1 MKNKARLFKIWE
13 EKMTDLTQSP
23 YNLSAA
29 EIAFVKN
36 KVTNM
41 SLAAKIGQLFFVIGE
56 DEDKRDLTKF
66 IQKYQPGGI
75 MYHPDKAQ
83 KLQREIA
90 VSQKASQT
98 PLFIAAN
105 LEAGGNGLLSE
116 GTWFGRP
123 LQIAATD
130 DEKNAYNLGYV
141 SGYEAKQVGGN
152 MAFAPIVDLD
162 LNFRN
167 PIMNVRT
174 FGSNKERVLRMSDA
188 QIKGFNANH
197 IIPVAKHFPGD
208 GVDERDQHLLSSI
221 NSLSAD
227 KWMESYGQ
235 IYRHLIQNGLPAIMI
250 AHIMQPAW
258 ERRLQPGIENK
269 DLRPASTSKL
279 LADGLLRTVLHFNGL
294 TITDATPMIGYNAIL
309 PRSEALPATIN
320 AGIDMIL
327 FNKDIDEDYQ
337 FVTDAVKSGRI
348 SMTRLDEAVTRIIA
362 TKVAQGVMDTENN
375 LCEPASPDID
385 LKLSAHKKMA
395 KKVAQESVTL
405 VKDRDKLLPIT
416 PEKYPRVRL
425 VVLGD
430 TDDGGFKEGGKV
442 TTKFKEKLEEK
453 GFKVT
458 VFDHKNL
465 DFKEVFEGGV
475 QYENDQFD
483 LAFYVANVETAS
495 NQTTTRLDWIH
506 LMAAD
511 APWFMK
517 SIPTVF
523 VSTCNPYHLFDIPMV
538 STYINAYTG
547 NDVTI
552 DALLEK
558 MMGHEKFTGQSPVDP
573 FCGHF
578 EAHL

>member
-1 MKNKARLFKIWE
+1 
-13 EKMTDLTQSP
+13 MTDLTKKP
-23 YNLSAA
+23 YNLSSA
-29 EIAFVKN
+29 EIDFIKN
-36 KVTNM
+36 KVANM
-41 SLAAKIGQLFFVIGE
+41 PLSAKIGQLFFVIGE
-56 DEDKRDLTKF
+56 DEDNTDLTEFVK
-66 IQKYQPGGI
+66 KYQPGGI
-75 MYHPDKAQ
+75 MYRPDKAQ
-83 KLQREIA
+83 KLQHEIA
-90 VSQKASQT
+90 VSQKASAT

-105 LEAGGNGLLSE
+105 LEAGGNGLLTE

-123 LQIAATD
+123 LQVAATD
-130 DEKNAYNLGYV
+130 DEQNAYNLGDV

-152 MAFAPIVDLD
+152 MSFAPIVDLD
-162 LNFRN
+162 QNFRN

-174 FGSNKERVLRMSDA
+174 FGSSEERVIRMSDS
-188 QIKGFNANH
+188 QIKGLKANH
-197 IIPVAKHFPGD
+197 VIPVAKHFPGD

-221 NSLSAD
+221 NSLPAD

-235 IYRHLIQNGLPAIMI
+235 IYHHLIQNGLPAVMI

-258 ERRLQPGIENK
+258 ERRLQPGIEDK

-279 LADGLLRTVLHFNGL
+279 LIDGLLRNVLHFNGL

-337 FVTDAVKSGRI
+337 FVTDAVKSGKI
-348 SMTRLDEAVTRIIA
+348 SMARVDEAVTRIIA
-362 TKVAQGVMDTENN
+362 TKIAQGVMNTENN
-375 LCEPASPDID
+375 LCEPASQEIN
-385 LKLSAHKKMA
+385 LKLAEHEKLA
-395 KKVAQESVTL
+395 AKVAQESVTL

-442 TTKFKEKLEEK
+442 TAKFKEKLTEK

-458 VFDHKNL
+458 VFDRKNL
-465 DFKEVFEGGV
+465 NFKEVFEGGV
-475 QYENDQFD
+475 QYEKDQFD

-517 SIPTVF
+517 DIPTVF

-558 MMGHEKFTGQSPVDP
+558 MMGNDKFSGHSPVDP
-573 FCGHF
+573 FCGRF
-578 EAHL
+578 ETHL

>member
-1 MKNKARLFKIWE
+1 
-13 EKMTDLTQSP
+13 
-23 YNLSAA
+23 
-29 EIAFVKN
+29 
-36 KVTNM
+36 
-41 SLAAKIGQLFFVIGE
+41 
-56 DEDKRDLTKF
+56 
-66 IQKYQPGGI
+66 
-75 MYHPDKAQ
+75 
-83 KLQREIA
+83 
-90 VSQKASQT
+90 
-98 PLFIAAN
+98 
-105 LEAGGNGLLSE
+105 
-116 GTWFGRP
+116 
-123 LQIAATD
+123 
-130 DEKNAYNLGYV
+130 
-141 SGYEAKQVGGN
+141 
-152 MAFAPIVDLD
+152 
-162 LNFRN
+162 
-167 PIMNVRT
+167 MNVRT
-174 FGSNKERVLRMSDA
+174 FGSNKERVIRMSDS
-188 QIKGFNANH
+188 QIKGLKANH
-197 IIPVAKHFPGD
+197 VIPVAKHFPGD

-221 NSLSAD
+221 NSLPAD

-235 IYRHLIQNGLPAIMI
+235 IYHHLIQNGLPAVMI

-258 ERRLQPGIENK
+258 ERRLQPGIEDK

-279 LADGLLRTVLHFNGL
+279 LIDGLLRTVLHFNGL

-337 FVTDAVKSGRI
+337 FVTDAVKSGKI
-348 SMTRLDEAVTRIIA
+348 SMARVDEAVTRIIA
-362 TKVAQGVMDTENN
+362 TKIAQGVMNTENN
-375 LCEPASPDID
+375 LCEPASQEIN
-385 LKLSAHKKMA
+385 LKLAEHEKLA
-395 KKVAQESVTL
+395 AKVAQESVTL

-442 TTKFKEKLEEK
+442 TAKFKEKLTEK

-458 VFDHKNL
+458 VFDRKNL
-465 DFKEVFEGGV
+465 NFKEVFEGGV
-475 QYENDQFD
+475 QYEKDQFD

-517 SIPTVF
+517 DIPTVF

-558 MMGHEKFTGQSPVDP
+558 MMGNDKFSGHSPVDP
-573 FCGHF
+573 FCGRF
-578 EAHL
+578 ETHL

>member
-1 MKNKARLFKIWE
+1 
-13 EKMTDLTQSP
+13 MTDLTKKP
-23 YNLSAA
+23 YNLSNK
-29 EIAFVKN
+29 EIDFVKH
-36 KVTNM
+36 KVKNM
-41 SLAAKIGQLFFVIGE
+41 PLSAKIGQLFFVIGE
-56 DEDKRDLTKF
+56 DEDNTDLTEFVK
-66 IQKYQPGGI
+66 KYQPGGI
-75 MYHPDKAQ
+75 MYRPDKAQ
-83 KLQREIA
+83 KLQREIT

-105 LEAGGNGLLSE
+105 LEAGGNGLLTE

-123 LQIAATD
+123 LQVAATD
-130 DEKNAYNLGYV
+130 DEQNAYNLGDV

-152 MAFAPIVDLD
+152 MSFAPIVDLD
-162 LNFRN
+162 QNFRN

-174 FGSNKERVLRMSDA
+174 FGSSEERVIRMSDS
-188 QIKGFNANH
+188 QIKGLNANH
-197 IIPVAKHFPGD
+197 VIPVAKHFPGD

-221 NSLSAD
+221 NSLPAD

-235 IYRHLIQNGLPAIMI
+235 IYHHLIQNGLPAVMI

-258 ERRLQPGIENK
+258 ERRLQPGIEDK

-279 LADGLLRTVLHFNGL
+279 LIDGLLRSVLHFNGL

-320 AGIDMIL
+320 AGVDMIL

-337 FVTDAVKSGRI
+337 FVTDAVKSGKI
-348 SMTRLDEAVTRIIA
+348 SMARVDEAVTRIIA

-375 LCEPASPDID
+375 LCEPASQDIN
-385 LKLSAHKKMA
+385 LKLAEHEKLA
-395 KKVAQESVTL
+395 VKVAQESVTL

-442 TTKFKEKLEEK
+442 TAKFKNKLTEK

-458 VFDHKNL
+458 VFDRKNL
-465 DFKEVFEGGV
+465 NFKEVFEGGV
-475 QYENDQFD
+475 QYEKDQFD
-483 LAFYVANVETAS
+483 LAFYVANIETAS

-517 SIPTVF
+517 DIPTVF

-547 NDVTI
+547 NNVTI

-558 MMGHEKFTGQSPVDP
+558 MMGNDKFSGHSPVDP
-573 FCGHF
+573 FCDRF
-578 EAHL
+578 ETHL

>member
-1 MKNKARLFKIWE
+1 
-13 EKMTDLTQSP
+13 MTDLTKKP
-23 YNLSAA
+23 YNLSNK
-29 EIAFVKN
+29 EIDFVKH
-36 KVTNM
+36 KVKNM
-41 SLAAKIGQLFFVIGE
+41 PLSAKIGQLFFVIGE
-56 DEDKRDLTKF
+56 DEDNTDLTEFVK
-66 IQKYQPGGI
+66 KYQPGGI
-75 MYHPDKAQ
+75 MYRPDKAQ
-83 KLQREIA
+83 KLQREIT

-105 LEAGGNGLLSE
+105 LEAGGNGLLTE

-123 LQIAATD
+123 LQVAATD
-130 DEKNAYNLGYV
+130 DEQNAYNLGDV

-152 MAFAPIVDLD
+152 MSFAPIVDLD
-162 LNFRN
+162 QNFRN

-174 FGSNKERVLRMSDA
+174 FGSSEERVIRMSDS
-188 QIKGFNANH
+188 QIKGLNANH
-197 IIPVAKHFPGD
+197 VIPVAKHFPGD

-221 NSLSAD
+221 NSLPAD

-235 IYRHLIQNGLPAIMI
+235 IYHHLIQNGLPAVMI

-258 ERRLQPGIENK
+258 ERRLQPGIEDK

-279 LADGLLRTVLHFNGL
+279 LIDGLLRSVLHFNGL

-320 AGIDMIL
+320 AGVDMIL

-337 FVTDAVKSGRI
+337 FVTDAVKSGKI
-348 SMTRLDEAVTRIIA
+348 SMARVDEAVTRIIA

-375 LCEPASPDID
+375 LCEPASQDIN
-385 LKLSAHKKMA
+385 LKLAEHEKLA
-395 KKVAQESVTL
+395 VKVAQESVTL

-442 TTKFKEKLEEK
+442 TAKFKNKLTEK

-458 VFDHKNL
+458 VFDRKNL
-465 DFKEVFEGGV
+465 NFKEVFEGGV
-475 QYENDQFD
+475 QYEKDQFD
-483 LAFYVANVETAS
+483 LAFYVANIETAS

-517 SIPTVF
+517 DIPTVF

-547 NDVTI
+547 NNVTI

-558 MMGHEKFTGQSPVDP
+558 MMGNDKFSGHSPVDP
-573 FCGHF
+573 FCDCF
-578 EAHL
+578 ETHL

>member
-1 MKNKARLFKIWE
+1 
-13 EKMTDLTQSP
+13 MTDLSKKP

-29 EIAFVKN
+29 QIDFVKQ
-36 KVTNM
+36 KVASM
-41 SLAAKIGQLFFVIGE
+41 STDAKIGQLFFVIGE
-56 DEDKRDLTKF
+56 DEENTDLKAF
-66 IQKYQPGGI
+66 VEKYQPGGI
-75 MYHPDKAQ
+75 MYRPDDAK
-83 KLQREIA
+83 KLQHEIA
-90 VSQKASQT
+90 TSQKASDI
-98 PLFIAAN
+98 PLLIAAN
-105 LEAGGNGLLSE
+105 LEAGGNGLING

-130 DEKNAYNLGYV
+130 NAQNAYNLGDV

-152 MAFAPIVDLD
+152 MSFAPIVDLD
-162 LNFRN
+162 QNFRN
-167 PIMNVRT
+167 PIMNIRT
-174 FGSNKERVLRMSDA
+174 YGSNKERVIRMSDA
-188 QIKGFNANH
+188 QIAGLNANH
-197 IIPVAKHFPGD
+197 VIPVAKHFPGD

-227 KWMESYGQ
+227 EWMKSYGE
-235 IYRHLIQNGLPAIMI
+235 IYHHLIDNGLPSIMI

-258 ERRLQPGIENK
+258 ERRLEPGIEDK

-279 LADGLLRTVLHFNGL
+279 LINGLLRKVLNFNGL
-294 TITDATPMIGYNAIL
+294 TITDATPMIGYNAIMK
-309 PRSEALPATIN
+309 RSEALPATIN

-337 FVTDAVKSGRI
+337 FITAAVIDGTIPMARI
-348 SMTRLDEAVTRIIA
+348 DEAVTRIIA
-362 TKVAQGVMDTENN
+362 TKVAQGVMNTAGE
-375 LCEPASPDID
+375 LCEPATSNFD
-385 LKLSAHKKMA
+385 LKLAEHEKLA
-395 KKVAQESVTL
+395 AKVAKESVTL
-405 VKDRDKLLPIT
+405 VKDRDQLLPLT
-416 PEKYPRVRL
+416 PKKYPRVRL

-453 GFKVT
+453 GFQVT
-458 VFDHKNL
+458 VFDRKRL
-465 DFKEVFEGGV
+465 DFQEVFEGGV
-475 QYENDQFD
+475 QFEKDRFD

-517 SIPTVF
+517 DIPTVF

-547 NDVTI
+547 NEVTI
-552 DALLEK
+552 DALLKK
-558 MMGHEKFTGQSPVDP
+558 MMGQEEFLGKNPVDP
-573 FCGHF
+573 FCGRF
-578 EAHL
+578 DTRL

>member
-1 MKNKARLFKIWE
+1 
-13 EKMTDLTQSP
+13 MTDLSKKP

-29 EIAFVKN
+29 QIDFVKQ
-36 KVTNM
+36 KVASM
-41 SLAAKIGQLFFVIGE
+41 STDAKIGQLFFVIGE
-56 DEDKRDLTKF
+56 DEKNTDLKAF
-66 IQKYQPGGI
+66 VEKYQPGGI
-75 MYHPDKAQ
+75 MYRPDDAK
-83 KLQREIA
+83 KLQYEIA
-90 VSQKASQT
+90 TSQKASDI
-98 PLFIAAN
+98 PLLIAAN
-105 LEAGGNGLLSE
+105 LEAGGNGLVNG

-130 DEKNAYNLGYV
+130 DAQNAYNLGDV

-152 MAFAPIVDLD
+152 MSFAPIVDLD
-162 LNFRN
+162 QNFRN

-174 FGSNKERVLRMSDA
+174 YGSNKERVIKMSDA
-188 QIKGFNANH
+188 QIAGLNANH
-197 IIPVAKHFPGD
+197 VIPVAKHFPGD

-227 KWMESYGQ
+227 EWMKSYGE
-235 IYRHLIQNGLPAIMI
+235 IYHHLIDNGLPSIMI

-258 ERRLQPGIENK
+258 ERRLEPGIEDK

-279 LADGLLRTVLHFNGL
+279 LINGLLRKVLNFNGL
-294 TITDATPMIGYNAIL
+294 TITDATPMIGYNAIMK
-309 PRSEALPATIN
+309 RSEALPATVN

-337 FVTDAVKSGRI
+337 FITDAVANGTIPI
-348 SMTRLDEAVTRIIA
+348 SRVDEAVTRIIA
-362 TKVAQGVMDTENN
+362 TKVAQGVMNTAGE
-375 LCEPASPDID
+375 LCEPSSSNFD
-385 LKLSAHKKMA
+385 LKLAEHEKLA
-395 KKVAQESVTL
+395 AKVAEESVTL
-405 VKDRDKLLPIT
+405 VKDRDQLLPIT
-416 PEKYPRVRL
+416 PKKYPRVRL

-442 TTKFKEKLEEK
+442 TAKFKEKLEEK
-453 GFKVT
+453 GFQVSVYDRK
-458 VFDHKNL
+458 HL
-465 DFKEVFEGGV
+465 DFQEVFEGGV
-475 QYENDQFD
+475 QFEKDRFD

-517 SIPTVF
+517 DIPTVF

-538 STYINAYTG
+538 STYVNAYTG

-552 DALLEK
+552 DALLKK
-558 MMGHEKFTGQSPVDP
+558 MMGQEEFLGKNPVDP
-573 FCGHF
+573 FCGRF
-578 EAHL
+578 DTRL

>member
-1 MKNKARLFKIWE
+1 
-13 EKMTDLTQSP
+13 MTDLTKKP
-23 YNLSAA
+23 YNLSSA
-29 EIAFVKN
+29 EIDFVKN
-36 KVTNM
+36 KVAKM
-41 SLAAKIGQLFFVIGE
+41 PLSAKIGQLFFVIGE
-56 DEDKRDLTKF
+56 DEDNTDLTEFVK
-66 IQKYQPGGI
+66 KYQPGGI
-75 MYHPDKAQ
+75 MYRPDKAQ
-83 KLQREIA
+83 KLQHEIA
-90 VSQKASQT
+90 VSQKASAT

-105 LEAGGNGLLSE
+105 LEAGGNGLLTE

-123 LQIAATD
+123 LQVAATD
-130 DEKNAYNLGYV
+130 DEQNAYNLGDV

-152 MAFAPIVDLD
+152 MSFAPIVDLD
-162 LNFRN
+162 QNFRN

-174 FGSNKERVLRMSDA
+174 FGSSKERVIRMSDS
-188 QIKGFNANH
+188 QIKGLKANH
-197 IIPVAKHFPGD
+197 VIPVAKHFPGD

-221 NSLSAD
+221 NSLPAD

-235 IYRHLIQNGLPAIMI
+235 IYHHLIQNGLPAVMI

-258 ERRLQPGIENK
+258 ERRLQPGIEDK

-279 LADGLLRTVLHFNGL
+279 LIDGLLRTVLHFNGL

-337 FVTDAVKSGRI
+337 FVTDAVKSGKI
-348 SMTRLDEAVTRIIA
+348 SMARVDEAVTRIIA

-375 LCEPASPDID
+375 LCEPASQDIN
-385 LKLSAHKKMA
+385 LKLAEHEKLA
-395 KKVAQESVTL
+395 AKVAQESVTL

-442 TTKFKEKLEEK
+442 TAKFKEKLTEK

-458 VFDHKNL
+458 VFDRKNL
-465 DFKEVFEGGV
+465 NFKEVFEGGV
-475 QYENDQFD
+475 QYEKDQFD

-517 SIPTVF
+517 DIPTVF
-523 VSTCNPYHLFDIPMV
+523 VSTCNPYHLFDIPMI

-558 MMGHEKFTGQSPVDP
+558 MMGQDKFIGQSPVDP
-573 FCGHF
+573 FCGRF
-578 EAHL
+578 ETHL

>member
-1 MKNKARLFKIWE
+1 
-13 EKMTDLTQSP
+13 MTDLTKKP
-23 YNLSAA
+23 YNLSSA
-29 EIAFVKN
+29 EIDFIKN
-36 KVTNM
+36 KVANM
-41 SLAAKIGQLFFVIGE
+41 PLSAKIGQLFFVIGE
-56 DEDKRDLTKF
+56 DEDNTDLTEFVK
-66 IQKYQPGGI
+66 KYQPGGI
-75 MYHPDKAQ
+75 MYRPDKAQ
-83 KLQREIA
+83 KLQHEIA
-90 VSQKASQT
+90 VSQKASAT

-105 LEAGGNGLLSE
+105 LEAGGNGLLTE

-123 LQIAATD
+123 LQVAATD
-130 DEKNAYNLGYV
+130 DEQNAYNLGDV

-152 MAFAPIVDLD
+152 MSFAPIVDLD
-162 LNFRN
+162 QNFRN

-174 FGSNKERVLRMSDA
+174 FGSSEERVIRMSDS
-188 QIKGFNANH
+188 QIKGLKANH
-197 IIPVAKHFPGD
+197 VIPVAKHFPGD

-221 NSLSAD
+221 NSLPAD

-235 IYRHLIQNGLPAIMI
+235 IYHHLIQNGLPAVMI

-258 ERRLQPGIENK
+258 ERRLQPGIEDK

-279 LADGLLRTVLHFNGL
+279 LIDGLLRTVLHFNGL

-337 FVTDAVKSGRI
+337 FVTDAVKSGKI
-348 SMTRLDEAVTRIIA
+348 SMARVNEAVTRIIA
-362 TKVAQGVMDTENN
+362 TKIAQGVMNTENN
-375 LCEPASPDID
+375 LCDPASQEIN
-385 LKLSAHKKMA
+385 LKLAEHEKLA
-395 KKVAQESVTL
+395 AKVAQESVTL

-442 TTKFKEKLEEK
+442 TAKFKEKLTEK

-458 VFDHKNL
+458 VFDRKNL
-465 DFKEVFEGGV
+465 NFKEVFEGGV
-475 QYENDQFD
+475 QYEKDQFD

-517 SIPTVF
+517 DIPTVF

-558 MMGHEKFTGQSPVDP
+558 MMGNDKFSGHSPVDP
-573 FCGHF
+573 FCGRF
-578 EAHL
+578 ETRL

>member
-1 MKNKARLFKIWE
+1 MI
-13 EKMTDLTQSP
+13 DLSKKP

-29 EIAFVKN
+29 QIDFVKQ
-36 KVTNM
+36 KVASM
-41 SLAAKIGQLFFVIGE
+41 STDAKIGQLFFVIGE
-56 DEDKRDLTKF
+56 DEENTDLKAF
-66 IQKYQPGGI
+66 VEKYQPGGI
-75 MYHPDKAQ
+75 MYRPDDAK
-83 KLQREIA
+83 KLQHEIA
-90 VSQKASQT
+90 TSQKASDI
-98 PLFIAAN
+98 PLLIAAN
-105 LEAGGNGLLSE
+105 LEAGGNGLING

-130 DEKNAYNLGYV
+130 NAQNAYNLGDV

-152 MAFAPIVDLD
+152 MSFAPIVDLD
-162 LNFRN
+162 QNFRN
-167 PIMNVRT
+167 PIMNIRT
-174 FGSNKERVLRMSDA
+174 YGSNKERVIRMSDA
-188 QIKGFNANH
+188 QIAGLNANH
-197 IIPVAKHFPGD
+197 VIPVAKHFPGD

-227 KWMESYGQ
+227 EWMKSYGE
-235 IYRHLIQNGLPAIMI
+235 IYHHLIDNGLPSIMI

-258 ERRLQPGIENK
+258 ERRLEPGIEDK

-279 LADGLLRTVLHFNGL
+279 LINGLLRKVLNFNGL
-294 TITDATPMIGYNAIL
+294 TITDATPMIGYNAIMK
-309 PRSEALPATIN
+309 RSEALPATIN

-337 FVTDAVKSGRI
+337 FITDAVANGTIPMSRV
-348 SMTRLDEAVTRIIA
+348 DEAVTRIIA
-362 TKVAQGVMDTENN
+362 TKVAQGVMNTAGE
-375 LCEPASPDID
+375 LCEPALSNFD
-385 LKLSAHKKMA
+385 LKLAEHEKLA
-395 KKVAQESVTL
+395 AKVAKESITL
-405 VKDRDKLLPIT
+405 VKDRDQLLPLT
-416 PEKYPRVRL
+416 PKKYPRVRL

-453 GFKVT
+453 GFQVT
-458 VFDHKNL
+458 VFNRKHL
-465 DFKEVFEGGV
+465 DFQEVFEGGV
-475 QYENDQFD
+475 QFEKDCFD

-517 SIPTVF
+517 DIPTVF

-547 NDVTI
+547 NEVTI
-552 DALLEK
+552 DALLKK
-558 MMGHEKFTGQSPVDP
+558 MMGQEEFLGKNPVDP
-573 FCGHF
+573 FCGRF
-578 EAHL
+578 DTRL

>member
-1 MKNKARLFKIWE
+1 
-13 EKMTDLTQSP
+13 MTDLTKKP
-23 YNLSAA
+23 YNLSSA
-29 EIAFVKN
+29 EIDFVKN
-36 KVTNM
+36 KVANM
-41 SLAAKIGQLFFVIGE
+41 PLSAKIGQLFFVIGE
-56 DEDKRDLTKF
+56 DEDNTDLTEFVK
-66 IQKYQPGGI
+66 KYQPGGI
-75 MYHPDKAQ
+75 MYRPDKAQ
-83 KLQREIA
+83 KLQHEIA
-90 VSQKASQT
+90 VSQKASAT

-105 LEAGGNGLLSE
+105 LEAGGNGLLTE

-123 LQIAATD
+123 LQVAATD
-130 DEKNAYNLGYV
+130 DEQNAYNLGDV

-152 MAFAPIVDLD
+152 MSFAPIVDLD
-162 LNFRN
+162 QNFRN

-174 FGSNKERVLRMSDA
+174 FGSSEERVIRMSDS
-188 QIKGFNANH
+188 QIKGLKANH
-197 IIPVAKHFPGD
+197 VIPVAKHFPGD

-221 NSLSAD
+221 NSLPAD

-235 IYRHLIQNGLPAIMI
+235 IYHHLIQNGLPAVMI

-258 ERRLQPGIENK
+258 ERRLQPGIEDK

-279 LADGLLRTVLHFNGL
+279 LIDGLLRTVLHFNGL

-337 FVTDAVKSGRI
+337 FVTDAVKSGKI
-348 SMTRLDEAVTRIIA
+348 SMARVNEAVTRIIA
-362 TKVAQGVMDTENN
+362 TKIAQGVMNTENN
-375 LCEPASPDID
+375 LCDPASQEIN
-385 LKLSAHKKMA
+385 LKLAEHEKLA
-395 KKVAQESVTL
+395 AKVAQESVTL

-442 TTKFKEKLEEK
+442 TAKFKEKLTEK

-458 VFDHKNL
+458 VFDRKNL
-465 DFKEVFEGGV
+465 NFKEVFEGGV
-475 QYENDQFD
+475 QYEKDQFD

-517 SIPTVF
+517 DIPTVF

-558 MMGHEKFTGQSPVDP
+558 MMGNDKFSGHSPVDP
-573 FCGHF
+573 FCGRF
-578 EAHL
+578 ETRL

>member
-1 MKNKARLFKIWE
+1 
-13 EKMTDLTQSP
+13 MTDLTKKP
-23 YNLSAA
+23 YNLSSA
-29 EIAFVKN
+29 EIDFVKN
-36 KVTNM
+36 KVENM
-41 SLAAKIGQLFFVIGE
+41 PLSAKIGQLFFVIGE
-56 DEDKRDLTKF
+56 DEDNTDLTEFVK
-66 IQKYQPGGI
+66 KYQPGGI
-75 MYHPDKAQ
+75 MYRPDKAQ
-83 KLQREIA
+83 KLQHEIA
-90 VSQKASQT
+90 VSQKASAT

-105 LEAGGNGLLSE
+105 LEAGGNGLLTE

-123 LQIAATD
+123 LQVAATD
-130 DEKNAYNLGYV
+130 DEQNAYNLGDV

-152 MAFAPIVDLD
+152 MSFAPIVDLD
-162 LNFRN
+162 QNFRN

-174 FGSNKERVLRMSDA
+174 FGSSEERVIRMSDS
-188 QIKGFNANH
+188 QIKGLKANH
-197 IIPVAKHFPGD
+197 VIPVAKHFPGD

-221 NSLSAD
+221 NSLPAD

-235 IYRHLIQNGLPAIMI
+235 IYHHLIQNGLPAVMI

-258 ERRLQPGIENK
+258 ERRLQPGIEDK

-279 LADGLLRTVLHFNGL
+279 LIDGLLRTVLHFNGL

-337 FVTDAVKSGRI
+337 FVTDAVKSGKI
-348 SMTRLDEAVTRIIA
+348 SMARVNEAVTRIIA
-362 TKVAQGVMDTENN
+362 TKIAQGVMNTENN
-375 LCEPASPDID
+375 LCDPASQEIN
-385 LKLSAHKKMA
+385 LKLAEHEKLA
-395 KKVAQESVTL
+395 TKVAQESVTL

-442 TTKFKEKLEEK
+442 TAKFKEKLTEK

-458 VFDHKNL
+458 VFDRKNL
-465 DFKEVFEGGV
+465 NFKEVFEGGV
-475 QYENDQFD
+475 QYEKDQFD

-517 SIPTVF
+517 DIPTVF

-558 MMGHEKFTGQSPVDP
+558 MMGNDKFSGHSPVDP
-573 FCGHF
+573 FCGRF
-578 EAHL
+578 ETRL

>member
-1 MKNKARLFKIWE
+1 MKNKARHFKIWE
-13 EKMTDLTQSP
+13 ENMTDLTQSP
-23 YNLSAA
+23 YNLTIA
-29 EIAFVKN
+29 EINFIKN

-41 SLAAKIGQLFFVIGE
+41 PLSAKIGQLFFVIGE
-56 DEDKRDLTKF
+56 DEDKKDLTKF

-75 MYHPDKAQ
+75 MYRPDKAQ

-123 LQIAATD
+123 LQVAATN
-130 DEKNAYNLGYV
+130 DEQNAYNLGDV

-174 FGSNKERVLRMSDA
+174 FGSNKERVIKMSDA
-188 QIKGFNANH
+188 QIKALNANH
-197 IIPVAKHFPGD
+197 VIPVAKHFPGD

-221 NSLSAD
+221 NSLSTD

-279 LADGLLRTVLHFNGL
+279 LTDGLLRTVLHFNGL

-337 FVTDAVKSGRI
+337 FVTEAVRSGKI
-348 SMTRLDEAVTRIIA
+348 SMARVNEAVTRIIA

-442 TTKFKEKLEEK
+442 TAKFKEKLTEK

-458 VFDHKNL
+458 VFDRKNL
-465 DFKEVFEGGV
+465 DFKEVFAGGV
-475 QYENDQFD
+475 QYEKDQFD

-547 NDVTI
+547 NDFTI

-558 MMGHEKFTGQSPVDP
+558 MMGHDKFTGQSPVDP

-578 EAHL
+578 ETHL

>member
-1 MKNKARLFKIWE
+1 
-13 EKMTDLTQSP
+13 MTDLTKKP
-23 YNLSAA
+23 YNLSSE
-29 EIAFVKN
+29 EIDFVKY
-36 KVTNM
+36 KVKNM
-41 SLAAKIGQLFFVIGE
+41 RLSAKIGQLFFVIGE
-56 DEDKRDLTKF
+56 DEDNKDLTEFVK
-66 IQKYQPGGI
+66 KYQPGGI
-75 MYHPDKAQ
+75 MYRPDKAQ
-83 KLQREIA
+83 KLQHEIA

-105 LEAGGNGLLSE
+105 LEAGGNGLLTE

-123 LQIAATD
+123 LQVAATD
-130 DEKNAYNLGYV
+130 NEQNAYNLGDV

-152 MAFAPIVDLD
+152 MSFAPIVDLD
-162 LNFRN
+162 QNFRN

-174 FGSNKERVLRMSDA
+174 FGSSEERVIRMSDS
-188 QIKGFNANH
+188 QIKGLKANH
-197 IIPVAKHFPGD
+197 VIPVAKHFPGD

-221 NSLSAD
+221 NSLPAD

-235 IYRHLIQNGLPAIMI
+235 IYHHLIQNGLPAIMI

-258 ERRLQPGIENK
+258 ERRLQPGIEDK

-279 LADGLLRTVLHFNGL
+279 LIDGLLRSVLHFNGL

-337 FVTDAVKSGRI
+337 FVTNAVKSGKI
-348 SMTRLDEAVTRIIA
+348 SMARVDEAVTRIIA

-375 LCEPASPDID
+375 LCEPASQEID
-385 LKLSAHKKMA
+385 LKLAAHEKLA
-395 KKVAQESVTL
+395 AKVAKESVTL

-442 TTKFKEKLEEK
+442 TAKFKEKLTEK

-458 VFDHKNL
+458 VFDRKNL
-465 DFKEVFEGGV
+465 NFKEVFEGGV
-475 QYENDQFD
+475 QYEKDQFD

-517 SIPTVF
+517 DIPTIF

-558 MMGHEKFTGQSPVDP
+558 VMGKDKFNGKSPIDP
-573 FCGHF
+573 FCGRF
-578 EAHL
+578 ETRL

>member
-1 MKNKARLFKIWE
+1 
-13 EKMTDLTQSP
+13 MTDLSKKP

-29 EIAFVKN
+29 QIDFVKQ
-36 KVTNM
+36 KVASM
-41 SLAAKIGQLFFVIGE
+41 STDAKIGQLFFVIGE
-56 DEDKRDLTKF
+56 DEENTDLKAF
-66 IQKYQPGGI
+66 VEKYQPGGI
-75 MYHPDKAQ
+75 MYRPDDAK

-90 VSQKASQT
+90 TSQKASDI
-98 PLFIAAN
+98 PLLIAAN
-105 LEAGGNGLLSE
+105 LEAGGNGLVNG

-130 DEKNAYNLGYV
+130 DAQNAYNLGDV

-152 MAFAPIVDLD
+152 MSFAPIVDLD
-162 LNFRN
+162 QNFRN

-174 FGSNKERVLRMSDA
+174 YGSDKERVIRMSDA
-188 QIKGFNANH
+188 QIAGLNANH
-197 IIPVAKHFPGD
+197 VIPVAKHFPGD

-227 KWMESYGQ
+227 EWMKSYGE
-235 IYRHLIQNGLPAIMI
+235 IYHHLIDNGLPSIMI

-258 ERRLQPGIENK
+258 ERRLEPGIEDK

-279 LADGLLRTVLHFNGL
+279 LINGLLRKVLNFNGL
-294 TITDATPMIGYNAIL
+294 TITDATPMIGYNAIMK
-309 PRSEALPATIN
+309 RSEALPATIN

-337 FVTDAVKSGRI
+337 FITDAVANGTIPMSRV
-348 SMTRLDEAVTRIIA
+348 DEAVTRIIA
-362 TKVAQGVMDTENN
+362 TKVAQGVMNTAGE
-375 LCEPASPDID
+375 LCEPSSSNFD
-385 LKLSAHKKMA
+385 LKLAEHEKLA
-395 KKVAQESVTL
+395 AKVAEESVTL
-405 VKDRDKLLPIT
+405 VKDRDQLLPIT
-416 PEKYPRVRL
+416 PKKYPRVRL

-442 TTKFKEKLEEK
+442 TAKFKEKLEEK
-453 GFKVT
+453 GFQVS
-458 VFDHKNL
+458 VFDRKHL
-465 DFKEVFEGGV
+465 DFQEVFEGGV
-475 QYENDQFD
+475 QFEKDRFD

-517 SIPTVF
+517 DIPTVF

-538 STYINAYTG
+538 STYVNAYTG

-552 DALLEK
+552 DALLKK
-558 MMGHEKFTGQSPVDP
+558 MMGQEEFLGKNPVDP
-573 FCGHF
+573 FCGRF
-578 EAHL
+578 DTRL

>member
-1 MKNKARLFKIWE
+1 
-13 EKMTDLTQSP
+13 MTDLTKKP
-23 YNLSAA
+23 YNLSSA
-29 EIAFVKN
+29 EIDFVKN
-36 KVTNM
+36 KVENM
-41 SLAAKIGQLFFVIGE
+41 PLSAKIGQLFFVIGE
-56 DEDKRDLTKF
+56 DEDNTDLTEFVK
-66 IQKYQPGGI
+66 KYQPGGI
-75 MYHPDKAQ
+75 MYRPDKAQ
-83 KLQREIA
+83 KLQHEIA
-90 VSQKASQT
+90 VSQKASAT

-105 LEAGGNGLLSE
+105 LEAGGNGLLTE

-123 LQIAATD
+123 LQVAATD
-130 DEKNAYNLGYV
+130 DEQNAYNLGDV

-152 MAFAPIVDLD
+152 MSFAPIVDLD
-162 LNFRN
+162 QNFRN

-174 FGSNKERVLRMSDA
+174 FGSSEERVIRMSDS
-188 QIKGFNANH
+188 QIKGLKANH
-197 IIPVAKHFPGD
+197 VIPVAKHFPGD

-221 NSLSAD
+221 NSLPAD

-235 IYRHLIQNGLPAIMI
+235 IYHHLIQNGLPAVMI

-258 ERRLQPGIENK
+258 ERRLQPGIEDK

-279 LADGLLRTVLHFNGL
+279 LIDGLLRTVLHFNGL

-337 FVTDAVKSGRI
+337 FVTDAVKSGKI
-348 SMTRLDEAVTRIIA
+348 SMARVDEAVTRIIA
-362 TKVAQGVMDTENN
+362 TKIAQGVMNTENN
-375 LCEPASPDID
+375 LCDPASQEIN
-385 LKLSAHKKMA
+385 LKLAEHEKLA
-395 KKVAQESVTL
+395 TKVAQESVTL

-442 TTKFKEKLEEK
+442 TAKFKEKLTEK

-458 VFDHKNL
+458 VFDRKNL
-465 DFKEVFEGGV
+465 NFKEVFEGGV
-475 QYENDQFD
+475 QYEKDQFD

-517 SIPTVF
+517 DIPTVF

-558 MMGHEKFTGQSPVDP
+558 MMGNDKFSGHSPVDP
-573 FCGHF
+573 FCGRF
-578 EAHL
+578 ETRL

>member
-1 MKNKARLFKIWE
+1 
-13 EKMTDLTQSP
+13 MTDLSKKP
-23 YNLSAA
+23 YNLSATQ
-29 EIAFVKN
+29 INFVKQ
-36 KVTNM
+36 KVASM
-41 SLAAKIGQLFFVIGE
+41 STEAKIGQLFFVIGE
-56 DEDKRDLTKF
+56 DEENTDLAAFVK
-66 IQKYQPGGI
+66 KYQPGGI
-75 MYHPDKAQ
+75 MYRPDDAK
-83 KLQREIA
+83 KLQHEIA
-90 VSQKASQT
+90 TSQNASNI
-98 PLFIAAN
+98 PLLIAAN
-105 LEAGGNGLLSE
+105 LEAGGNGLIND

-130 DEKNAYNLGYV
+130 DTKNAYNLGEV

-152 MAFAPIVDLD
+152 MSFAPIVDLD
-162 LNFRN
+162 QNFRN

-174 FGSNKERVLRMSDA
+174 YGSNKERVIRMSDA
-188 QIKGFNANH
+188 QIAGLNANH
-197 IIPVAKHFPGD
+197 VIPVAKHFPGD

-227 KWMESYGQ
+227 DWMQSYGE
-235 IYRHLIQNGLPAIMI
+235 IYHHLIDNGLPSIMI

-258 ERRLQPGIENK
+258 ERRLEPGIEDK

-279 LADGLLRTVLHFNGL
+279 LINGLLRKVLNFNGL
-294 TITDATPMIGYNAIL
+294 TITDATPMIGYNAIMK
-309 PRSEALPATIN
+309 RSEALPTTIN

-337 FVTDAVKSGRI
+337 FITAAVTDGTIPMARI
-348 SMTRLDEAVTRIIA
+348 DEAVTRIIA
-362 TKVAQGVMDTENN
+362 TKVAQGVMNTAGE
-375 LCEPASPDID
+375 LCEPATSNFD
-385 LKLSAHKKMA
+385 LKLAEHEKLA
-395 KKVAQESVTL
+395 AKVAKESITL
-405 VKDRDKLLPIT
+405 VKDRDQLLPLT
-416 PEKYPRVRL
+416 PKKYPRVRL

-453 GFKVT
+453 GFQVT
-458 VFDHKNL
+458 VFDRKRLN
-465 DFKEVFEGGV
+465 FQEVFEGGI
-475 QYENDQFD
+475 QFEKDRFD

-517 SIPTVF
+517 DIPTVF

-547 NDVTI
+547 NEVTI
-552 DALLEK
+552 DALLKK
-558 MMGHEKFTGQSPVDP
+558 MMGQEEFLGKNPVDP
-573 FCGHF
+573 FCGRF
-578 EAHL
+578 DTRL

>member
-1 MKNKARLFKIWE
+1 
-13 EKMTDLTQSP
+13 
-23 YNLSAA
+23 NLSAA

-36 KVTNM
+36 KITNM
-41 SLAAKIGQLFFVIGE
+41 SLSAKIGQLFFVIGE
-56 DEDKRDLTKF
+56 DEDNTDLTEFVK
-66 IQKYQPGGI
+66 KYQPGGI
-75 MYHPDKAQ
+75 MYRPDKAQ
-83 KLQREIA
+83 KLQHEIA
-90 VSQKASQT
+90 VSQKASAT

-105 LEAGGNGLLSE
+105 LEAGGNGLLTE

-123 LQIAATD
+123 LQVAATD
-130 DEKNAYNLGYV
+130 DEQNAYNLGDV

-152 MAFAPIVDLD
+152 MSFAPIVDLD
-162 LNFRN
+162 QNFRN

-174 FGSNKERVLRMSDA
+174 FGSSEERVIRMSDS
-188 QIKGFNANH
+188 QIKGLKANH
-197 IIPVAKHFPGD
+197 VIPVAKHFPGD

-221 NSLSAD
+221 NSLPAD

-235 IYRHLIQNGLPAIMI
+235 IYHHLIQNGLPAVMI

-258 ERRLQPGIENK
+258 ERRLQPGIEDK

-279 LADGLLRTVLHFNGL
+279 LIDGLLRTVLHFNGL

-337 FVTDAVKSGRI
+337 FVTDAVKSGKI
-348 SMTRLDEAVTRIIA
+348 SMARVDEAVTRIIA

-375 LCEPASPDID
+375 LCEPASQDIN
-385 LKLSAHKKMA
+385 LKLAEHEKLA
-395 KKVAQESVTL
+395 AKVAQESVTL

-442 TTKFKEKLEEK
+442 TAKFKEKLTEK

-458 VFDHKNL
+458 VFDRKNL
-465 DFKEVFEGGV
+465 NFKEVFEGGV
-475 QYENDQFD
+475 QYEKDQFD

-517 SIPTVF
+517 DIPTVF

-558 MMGHEKFTGQSPVDP
+558 MMGNDKFSGHSP
-573 FCGHF
+573 
-578 EAHL
+578 